1 MFVFGD
7 NLPDGENLSPPDF
20 GQLFASQPST
30 TLMNDL
36 VNRLD

>member
-1 MFVFGD
+1 MSPLGD
-7 NLPDGENLSPPDF
+7 ELPDGENLSPPDF

-36 VNRLD
+36 ANWLD